1 MVSFVPELR
10 ALWERGRRPATM
22 FAIGVGL
29 AAPAS
34 AFIMRQDAAQAADR
48 VEAATP
54 AAAVVVSAAE
64 RQSALSTLR
73 MAQLFDV
80 PLGVA
85 TEIHVAAESAGIPPR
100 LAFGLVRTESRFK
113 QTAVSPVGAVGYTQV
128 MPATAR
134 WLEPGTTRSD
144 LFEGSTNLRLGFR
157 YLKKLMDVYDG
168 DVRLALTA
176 YNRGPGTVD
185 RLLKR
190 GRDPENGYAD
200 MVLADPMWLKADAAS
215 VRLASSAPAKST
227 VKKAGRRVTA
237 AGASGR
243 RSRSSRAS
251 VRRHRSRM
259 SNAPAS
265 RHRPRASKSSVSR
278 HRSHVSK
285 ASAAR
290 HHASAKR
297 ATSHRNRAS
306 VHSTRRKSGRS
317 TARPRTTHQS

>member
-1 MVSFVPELR
+1 MLSFVPELR
-10 ALWERGRRPATM
+10 ALWERGRRPARM

-29 AAPAS
+29 ATPAS
-34 AFIMRQDAAQAADR
+34 AFIMRQDAAQAADG
-48 VEAATP
+48 VVASTP
-54 AAAVVVSAAE
+54 AAPVAVSATE
-64 RQSALSTLR
+64 RQAALSTLR

-85 TEIHVAAESAGIPPR
+85 TQIHVAAESAGIPPR

-113 QTAVSPVGAVGYTQV
+113 RTAVSPVGAVGYTQV

-134 WLEPGTTRSD
+134 WLEPGTTRGD

-200 MVLADPMWLKADAAS
+200 MVLADPMRLKADAAS
-215 VRLASSAPAKST
+215 VRVASSAPARST

-237 AGASGR
+237 TGASVR
-243 RSRSSRAS
+243 RGRSSRAS
-251 VRRHRSRM
+251 VSRHRSRT
-259 SNAPAS
+259 SSA
-265 RHRPRASKSSVSR
+265 SVSR
-278 HRSHVSK
+278 HRSRTSSASASRHRSGMSK
-285 ASAAR
+285 ASATR

-297 ATSHRNRAS
+297 ATSHRNRAT
-306 VHSTRRKSGRS
+306 VHSARRKSGRS
-317 TARPRTTHQS
+317 TARPRIAHQS